1 VHWRAVEAQ
10 ANRELGALMEEG
22 RYFIARKQT
31 NPSQRQQTPRAAGKK
46 RKQRAKRAL
55 VPSAGDMAL
64 VGGEFEEEG
73 TEWVVHDVRYE
84 QLDGDGKDG
93 PKDISGVIV
102 LYFERGDAD
111 GEKGNE
117 DAMEWSTISEVKQW
131 ITLSS

>member
-1 VHWRAVEAQ
+1 
-10 ANRELGALMEEG
+10 
-22 RYFIARKQT
+22 
-31 NPSQRQQTPRAAGKK
+31 
-46 RKQRAKRAL
+46 
-55 VPSAGDMAL
+55 MAL

-73 TEWVVHDVRYE
+73 TEWGVHDVRYE

-117 DAMEWSTISEVKQW
+117 DAMEWSTIAEVKQW